1 MIRNKSHTPSF
12 HILFPLLLSAATLMA
27 GCNLDDDEA
36 LRDAASRPNSFP
48 PAVNS
53 LDDFSESSTGDSSQ
67 TSQLESNQVR
77 VTLEVPVAVSSEG
90 QETRRNLRIVK
101 PDSLMVY
108 ETNQSLRDLGD
119 GGRSVRIQPDG
130 ENQTIIT
137 FDGGRPL
144 GPNVI
149 IEASYGGE
157 KIRSLAAD
165 SDQDVKINP
174 FSEYLASETLGSY
187 SASEFEQIMDCVND
201 SDSQLCLNK
210 YVWGTLADQVH
221 DFEIDIP
228 DTRNVQQAVEFLGK
242 RGDFA
247 NYVASMADYAL
258 LGRESSGK
266 ISASSADYNSVLWI
280 AELGQ
285 TFREPS
291 LVNSGQWG
299 VRFAAEKT
307 VSDINGTG
315 YFYPGMTL
323 STLDLFNLFVTLQ
336 ASDIPYNRETLIH
349 SKTNDFFERNG
360 WELNTHSS
368 SPGAATLENDTRLL
382 AGRSLFQS
390 ITGRAGSQTIGWTR
404 NPYYLDAFTAVSTD
418 DAASTGDADSR
429 NKPDRVVGG
438 YFTAGK
444 AIELTS
450 VNRQLKRGATL
461 EDHYLS
467 VLELNLLRSDD
478 FDVGTLDNRN
488 YNLVYLSAQM
498 NECST
503 VVCSNEV
510 MVIESGVGDWAVSDR
525 SITQTMDA
533 HSVRRDNDGN
543 VTTRD
548 DPGLRDAN
556 WFISERRSWVFSAGE
571 GQVQQSLGRLSLDRN
586 RFSSADDLP
595 QVGIGASTPDGTLMA
610 FNINTSTI
618 GKGILIAAE
627 KTNISRPDKG
637 RFRLQGVGMAMAADT
652 NRLSHFDNAVLTINS
667 SNSADLDVSRLEVIH
682 DVAAE
687 TVSTPARLGAADP
700 VSLGYADSTDPQCS
714 RPACFTATDLTL
726 EGFFT
731 ADQDQFYLQVRQ
743 TTQNDELLGLV
754 LATRIA
760 D

>member
-1 MIRNKSHTPSF
+1 MTRNKSHTSF
-12 HILFPLLLSAATLMA
+12 FPILFLLLLSGSILMT
-27 GCNLDDDEA
+27 GCSLDDEA
-36 LRDAASRPNSFP
+36 LRDAANRPNSFP
-48 PAVNS
+48 PGENA

-101 PDSLMVY
+101 PESLTVY
-108 ETNQSLRDLGD
+108 ETDQSLRQLGD
-119 GGRSVRIQPDG
+119 GGRSVRIQPEG

-149 IEASYGGE
+149 IEARYGGE

-323 STLDLFNLFVTLQ
+323 STLDLFNIFVTLQ

-349 SKTNDFFERNG
+349 SDSNEFFERNG
-360 WELNTHSS
+360 WKLNTHSS

-404 NPYYLDAFTAVSTD
+404 NPYYLDAFTAISADDANNVDSTD
-418 DAASTGDADSR
+418 
-429 NKPDRVVGG
+429 KPDRVIGG

-450 VNRQLKRGATL
+450 ENRQLKRGATL
-461 EDHYLS
+461 ENHYLS
-467 VLELNLLRSDD
+467 VLELNLLRSED
-478 FDVGTLDNRN
+478 FDVVTLDNRN
-488 YNLVYLSAQM
+488 YNVVYLSAQM
-498 NECST
+498 NECSAAA
-503 VVCSNEV
+503 CSNEV
-510 MVIESGVGDWAVSDR
+510 MVIESGVGDWAVSGQT
-525 SITQTMDA
+525 ITQTMNSR
-533 HSVRRDNDGN
+533 SVRRDNNGN
-543 VTTRD
+543 VTTQEPAD
-548 DPGLRDAN
+548 NPGLRDDS
-556 WFISERRSWVFSAGE
+556 WLLSERPSRVFSG
-571 GQVQQSLGRLSLDRN
+571 GKQIQQSLGRLSLDRES
-586 RFSSADDLP
+586 FSGPDDQP
-595 QVGIGASTPDGTLMA
+595 EVGIGATTPDGTLMA
-610 FNINTSTI
+610 FNINTLTL
-618 GKGILIAAE
+618 GKGLLIAAE
-627 KTNISRPDKG
+627 KADTARPETG
-637 RFRLQGVGMAMAADT
+637 RFRLQGVGMAMANGS
-652 NRLSHFDNAVLTINS
+652 NRLAHFDNAVLTLS
-667 SNSADLDVSRLEVIH
+667 STTNASLALKQLEVVHDVS
-682 DVAAE
+682 AE
-687 TVSTPARLGAADP
+687 TVSRPAAVEADSSVALAYTGDTSGAASFTTTDL
-700 VSLGYADSTDPQCS
+700 SLP
-714 RPACFTATDLTL
+714 LTL